1 MDLLKDDIRK
11 LYKAYLVP
19 SLSAA
24 VVTSVYS
31 FADMVAIG
39 RGVGP
44 DGAAALSIATPIFGV
59 ISFFGVLCGIGGSI
73 HLSKARGE
81 KRLEKSNA
89 YFSASLLMTL
99 VLTALVWVFFLAFS
113 RPIYTFFVD
122 VTPEILKIAPG
133 IVRIYFLSFLFME
146 VNIQAIYYL
155 QSVMRTQWAAVL
167 ALLRRLVLS
176 SILVYLLPFFW
187 GIDGV
192 WWAMAITEF
201 AVVILSVVCMVK
213 ADKAGMEKGKA

>member
-81 KRLEKSNA
+81 KRIEKSNA

-99 VLTALVWVFFLAFS
+99 VLTALVWVFFFGVFQTNL
-113 RPIYTFFVD
+113 YFFWRYR
-122 VTPEILKIAPG
+122 AAYG
-133 IVRIYFLSFLFME
+133 SCGRIYGQNYMD
-146 VNIQAIYYL
+146 N
-155 QSVMRTQWAAVL
+155 AV
-167 ALLRRLVLS
+167 S
-176 SILVYLLPFFW
+176 YIFLLPCLY
-187 GIDGV
+187 G
-192 WWAMAITEF
+192 TQ
-201 AVVILSVVCMVK
+201 
-213 ADKAGMEKGKA
+213 